1 MNSRKP
7 PMSKPL
13 IRPVLFFVTK
23 SLKQNT
29 FSAFL
34 SIMAVS
40 VSVLLILLVNGI
52 YTNSKSAFLLD
63 QLNLN
68 AVIGPKSSG
77 TQLVMNAFYH
87 MDTSPANIPYKYYQI
102 LNKDKRV
109 DLAIPYALGDN
120 YLGYRIV
127 GTNASIFTLPVLKNG
142 TLQLANGVK
151 FDENKLEAVFGS
163 QVAKNLKIKIGDQI
177 NSFHGTVYKE
187 DYKHDQVFTVVGIL
201 EPTQTPLD
209 QVVLIP
215 LDGFYRTD
223 GHVLRKDGE
232 VIELKENE
240 AISDEHKEI
249 SAVMLK
255 VNSPFYFNQ
264 MINRES
270 KDLTFAFLPSIVP
283 EVLEKVGWGV
293 KVLEYVSYL
302 VIFIAGIVILVG
314 IYNGLSQRIGEFAIL
329 RALGASRI
337 FVFFRIIGESEI
349 LVLLGMFFGAV
360 LYIISFQLLKTYF
373 YQMTG
378 VYLTF
383 SEIPKLYYWLPCI
396 LLGVGFFAG
405 LIPALKIYRTDVN
418 KIL

>member
-1 MNSRKP
+1 
-7 PMSKPL
+7 MSKPL
-13 IRPVLFFVTK
+13 IRPVIFFVSK

-87 MDTSPANIPYKYYQI
+87 MDTSPANISYKYYQI
-102 LNKDKRV
+102 LSKDKRV
-109 DLAIPYALGDN
+109 ELAIPYALGDN

-127 GTNASIFTLPVLKNG
+127 GTNASIFNLPVLKDG
-142 TLQLANGVK
+142 TLKLATGVK

-163 QVAKNLKIKIGDQI
+163 QVARNLKIKIGDQI

-187 DYKHDQVFTVVGIL
+187 DYKHDQVFKVVGIL
-201 EPTQTPLD
+201 QPTQTPLD

-223 GHVLRKDGE
+223 GHVLRNNGE
-232 VIELKENE
+232 IIELKENE

-255 VNSPFYFNQ
+255 INNPFYFNQ

-270 KDLTFAFLPSIVP
+270 KDLTFAFLPTIVP

-314 IYNGLSQRIGEFAIL
+314 IYNGLTQRIGEFAIL
-329 RALGASRI
+329 RALGASRT
-337 FVFFRIIGESEI
+337 FVFFRIIGESGV
-349 LVLLGMFFGAV
+349 LVLLGMFFGAI